1 MVLGIWIANDLISV
15 QVKVC
20 YSNVSYCILAS
31 GILILTVQQF
41 TLQEIA
47 EAYDVLSN
55 AEKKLTYDRYGDV
68 RGASGAFR
76 RPSQSNGASYQE
88 FRQFH
93 TIDPFEIFR
102 SFFGGTDPFRSD
114 HFRQEFYNTI
124 SWDFIDNLKEC
135 MYVCIYWGLL
145 SANTFINE

>member
-1 MVLGIWIANDLISV
+1 MPWSHGTGYLNSEPFERTSKSLRFKCSLI
-15 QVKVC
+15 
-20 YSNVSYCILAS
+20 NPHCILAS

-41 TLQEIA
+41 ALQEIA

-124 SWDFIDNLKEC
+124 P
-135 MYVCIYWGLL
+135 
-145 SANTFINE
+145 